1 MPRKSKRKSSEESVV
16 ESLTN
21 LVENL
26 THELREIA
34 ERFIPKPASNA
45 EDVVLIMILLWA
57 LLSRNF
63 AQQYTPIVQPQS
75 IVRLQNRA
83 LTVNEIEQ
91 IIKQCEKSQKPLECV
106 KNMLYGG

>member
-16 ESLTN
+16 ESLAN
-21 LVENL
+21 LVEVL

-57 LLSRNF
+57 LMSRNF
-63 AQQYTPIVQPQS
+63 AQQYSPIVQPQN

-83 LTVNEIEQ
+83 ITVNEIEQ

-106 KNMLYGG
+106 KNMLYFG

>member
-1 MPRKSKRKSSEESVV
+1 
-16 ESLTN
+16 LTN

-63 AQQYTPIVQPQS
+63 AQQYSPLVAPQN
-75 IVRLQNRA
+75 IVRVQNRA
-83 LTVNEIEQ
+83 LTAEEVER
-91 IIKQCEKSQKPLECV
+91 IIKQCEKSKEPLQCI
-106 KNMLYGG
+106 KNMLYFG

>member
-1 MPRKSKRKSSEESVV
+1 MPKRSKRKSSGESVV

-21 LVENL
+21 LVVDL
-26 THELREIA
+26 TYELREIA
-34 ERFIPKPASNA
+34 ERFIPKPASSA
-45 EDVVLIMILLWA
+45 EDVVLIMVLLWA

-63 AQQYTPIVQPQS
+63 AQQYSPIVQPQS
-75 IVRLQNRA
+75 IVRVQNRA
-83 LTVNEIEQ
+83 LTTEDVER